1 MKMLNAIEIVLPL
14 LMLVLISIPLIKVFK
29 GNASVKEARSRLL
42 VHISGFFGIML
53 LVFVMQ
59 MIIRPDVM
67 AAEGDETTL
76 DLMTGTLA
84 QGLGFISA
92 ALATGMSALGAGIA
106 VAAAAPAAIGAFS
119 ENEKNFGKSLIFV
132 ALGEGV
138 AIYGLLISILII
150 NKL

>member
-1 MKMLNAIEIVLPL
+1 MSLLEFILPAVMVVLIILPL
-14 LMLVLISIPLIKVFK
+14 VGMFK
-29 GNASVKEARSRLL
+29 GELTKKACKRRLYTHVSLFFAL
-42 VHISGFFGIML
+42 VAG
-53 LVFVMQ
+53 VFVFSLQ
-59 MIIRPDVM
+59 GAS
-67 AAEGDETTL
+67 AAEQTSEVASI
-76 DLMTGTLA
+76 TGTIA

-92 ALATGMSALGAGIA
+92 AIATGCSALGAGIA

-119 ENEKNFGKSLIFV
+119 ENSKNFGKSLIFV